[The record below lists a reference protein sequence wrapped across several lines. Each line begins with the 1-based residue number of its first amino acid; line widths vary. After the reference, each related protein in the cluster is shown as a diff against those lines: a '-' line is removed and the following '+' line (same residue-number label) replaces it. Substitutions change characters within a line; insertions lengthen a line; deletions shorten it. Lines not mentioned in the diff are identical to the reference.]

1 MNKNVEQIIQEIKD
15 SGTQKVKVAVTDIDG
30 VLLGKYIHI
39 DKFYSA
45 LKSGFG
51 FCNVIFGWDCKDEA
65 YDNATYTGWHTGFP
79 DAVAKID
86 LNTYRKIPWDKD
98 APFFLADFEKEGGSP
113 LEVCPRKLLKKIVQK
128 ANSLGFQPFC
138 GMEFEFFNF
147 RETPESL
154 EKKSYSNLDTITPG
168 MFGYSIIRS
177 TANQPYFSSIID
189 ELNSFGVPIEGL
201 HTETG
206 PGVFEA
212 GIFYS
217 EALEAADRGVLFKT
231 GVKEI
236 SSRYGIIPTFMA
248 RWNPKLPGSSGH
260 IHQSLWDGDAK
271 TNLFYDPNDK
281 NKMSSTF
288 KSYLAG
294 QMKCLPELLPFFA
307 PTINSYK
314 RLVEGYWA
322 PTLVTW
328 GLDNRT
334 VAYRIIAMGEKSTRV
349 EVRVGG
355 ADINPYL
362 AIAASLASGLYGIE
376 KNLSLEDEPVKGNGY
391 AAKNATRLS
400 RNLYEATEKLS
411 QSEIAREILGKEF
424 VEHFVSSRLWEW
436 REYQKSVTSWELER
450 YFEII

>member
-1 MNKNVEQIIQEIKD
+1 MKKNAEQIINELKS
-15 SGTQKVKVAVTDIDG
+15 SGVQKVKVAIADIDG
-30 VLLGKYIHI
+30 ILLGKYIHI

-79 DAVAKID
+79 DALAKLD
-86 LNTYRKIPWDKD
+86 LSTYRNIPWDNNV
-98 APFFLADFEKEGGSP
+98 PFFLADFENEDGSP
-113 LEVCPRKLLKKIVQK
+113 LGVCPRQLLKKVVQK
-128 ANSLGFQPFC
+128 ANSMGFQPFC
-138 GMEFEFFNF
+138 GLEFEFFNF
-147 RETPESL
+147 RETPDSL
-154 EKKSYSNLDTITPG
+154 EKKSYNNLESITPG
-168 MFGYSIIRS
+168 MFGYSMIRS
-177 TANQPYFSSIID
+177 TINQPYFTTIID
-189 ELNSFGVPIEGL
+189 DLNDFGVPVEGL

-212 GIFYS
+212 GLVYS
-217 EALEAADRGVLFKT
+217 EALEAADRGILFKT
-231 GVKEI
+231 SVKEI
-236 SSRYGIIPTFMA
+236 ASRFGIIPTFMA

-260 IHQSLWDGDAK
+260 IHQSLWDMESK
-271 TNLFYDPNDK
+271 TNLFYDANDPND
-281 NKMSSTF
+281 MSAVF
-288 KSYLAG
+288 KSYIAG

-334 VAYRIIAMGEKSTRV
+334 VAYRVISMCEKSTRV
-349 EVRVGG
+349 EVRVAG

-362 AIAASLASGLYGIE
+362 GIAASIASGLYGIE
-376 KNLSLEDEPVKGNGY
+376 NNLQLSDAPIKGNGY
-391 AAKNATRLS
+391 AVKDAVRLS
-400 RNLYEATEKLS
+400 KNLMEATSKLS
-411 QSEIAREILGKEF
+411 KSEIAKEILGKEF
-424 VEHFVSSRLWEW
+424 VDHFVSTREWEW